1 LKIYNIMKHTFL
13 KTVIILFSILIVNKL
28 NAQLVVNTGQTPTQ
42 YVQNVLVGGG
52 VLVNNVT
59 FVGSTSGPNWQIGE
73 FSNGSTT
80 NLGINNGVVISSGNV
95 TVIPNASSQHL
106 DNVY

>member
-1 LKIYNIMKHTFL
+1 MKHTFL

-59 FVGSTSGPNWQIGE
+59 FVGSTSGPNWQIGDLAME
-73 FSNGSTT
+73 AHQILESTMV
-80 NLGINNGVVISSGNV
+80 LLSLQVM
-95 TVIPNASSQHL
+95 
-106 DNVY
+106 